1 MSVFVFCRYDVL
13 PGASIRGLLVH
24 GRLRIDQVFLDRNPR
39 RLYAFLGRVV
49 EVPYPGYLSIFD
61 ILLCIGQGMN

>member
-1 MSVFVFCRYDVL
+1 MCCRVPL
-13 PGASIRGLLVH
+13 FGGILVH
-24 GRLRIDQVFLDRNPR
+24 GRLRIDQVFLDRNTV

-49 EVPYPGYLSIFD
+49 EVPYPGYLAIFD